1 MITRMYTIR
10 DIIANSYTIPM
21 AYPNDAT
28 ARRHF
33 EIMKEDEKSIMGA
46 RPQDYEMYYA
56 GEYDM
61 TTGEY
66 KPIMPLIRI
75 DTMKGGTDV

>member
-10 DIIANSYTIPM
+10 DIIANNYTIPM

-33 EIMKEDEKSIMGA
+33 EIMKEEEHTIMGA
-46 RPQDYEMYYA
+46 RPQDYEMYFC

-61 TTGEY
+61 TTGYFE
-66 KPIMPLIRI
+66 PNTPLIRI
-75 DTMKGGTDV
+75 DTIKGGTDV

>member
-10 DIIANSYTIPM
+10 DIIANSYTIPV

-33 EIMKEDEKSIMGA
+33 EILKEDQQSIMGA
-46 RPQDYEMYYA
+46 RPQDYEMYYC

-61 TTGEY
+61 TTGQFTAEY
-66 KPIMPLIRI
+66 PLIRI
-75 DTMKGGTDV
+75 DTIKGGTDV